1 MQPLAEAG
9 VVGPYEHSWEGV
21 SARTEEAHYRSCSN
35 KAADIEIQTLGPGH
49 EMACLFFNLLVK
61 SPSNLVSQ
69 NNVFII
75 ID

>member
-1 MQPLAEAG
+1 MQLPAEAG
-9 VVGPYEHSWEGV
+9 AVGPYEHSWEGV
-21 SARTEEAHYRSCSN
+21 STRTEEAYYRSRSN
-35 KAADIEIQTLGPGH
+35 KATDIEIHTLGPGH

-61 SPSNLVSQ
+61 LPSNLVSQ